1 MPAYDSTA
9 FRPPA
14 PVASVTVRSPVTG
27 RTACSTGGEI
37 SNVPL
42 LIDSGA
48 DVSFL
53 PRGAIADL
61 IDASEESARYEVEA
75 FDGTKS
81 LAPVAHLEVVFL
93 GKSFR
98 GQFLLVDT
106 PYGFLGRNILNNIS
120 LLLDGPSL
128 NWTENQ

>member
-14 PVASVTVRSPVTG
+14 PVAFVSVRSPTTG
-27 RTACSTGGEI
+27 RTI
-37 SNVPL
+37 SNVAL
-42 LIDSGA
+42 LLDSGA

-53 PRGAIADL
+53 PRGPIADL
-61 IDASEESARYEVEA
+61 IDDSQESAQYEVEA
-75 FDGTKS
+75 FDRTKS
-81 LAPVAHLEVVFL
+81 WAPVVKLELVFL

-98 GQFLLVDT
+98 GQFLLVDA

-128 NWTENQ
+128 NWMENR

>member
-1 MPAYDSTA
+1 MPAYNSTA

-14 PVASVTVRSPVTG
+14 PVAEVAVRSPASG
-27 RTACSTGGEI
+27 RIA
-37 SNVPL
+37 SNVLL

-53 PRGAIADL
+53 PREAIADI
-61 IDASEESARYEVEA
+61 IDENQQSPQYEVEA
-75 FDGTKS
+75 FDGMKS
-81 LAPVAHLEVVFL
+81 MATVAQLEVLFL

-98 GQFLLVDT
+98 GQFLLLDA
-106 PYGFLGRNILNNIS
+106 PYGYLGRNTLNNVS

-128 NWTENQ
+128 NWIEKR

>member
-1 MPAYDSTA
+1 MPAYNSTVI
-9 FRPPA
+9 RPPA
-14 PVASVTVRSPVTG
+14 PVAEVAVRSPASG
-27 RTACSTGGEI
+27 RTA
-37 SNVPL
+37 SNVLL

-53 PRGAIADL
+53 PREPIADI
-61 IDASEESARYEVEA
+61 IDDSQQSSQYEVEA

-81 LAPVAHLEVVFL
+81 MASVAQLEVLFL

-98 GQFLLVDT
+98 GQFLLLDA
-106 PYGFLGRNILNNIS
+106 PCGYLGRNILNNIS

-128 NWTENQ
+128 SWMEKR

>member
-14 PVASVTVRSPVTG
+14 PVASVTIRSPVNG
-27 RTACSTGGEI
+27 RTT
-37 SNVPL
+37 SNVLL

-53 PRGAIADL
+53 PREPIANL
-61 IDASEESARYEVEA
+61 IDESQQSPQYEVEA
-75 FDGTKS
+75 FDGTRS
-81 LAPVAHLEVVFL
+81 TASVAQLEVLFL

-98 GQFLLVDT
+98 GQFLLLDA
-106 PYGFLGRNILNNIS
+106 PYGYLGRNILNNIS

-128 NWTENQ
+128 NWMEKR

>member
-14 PVASVTVRSPVTG
+14 PVASVTIRSPENC
-27 RTACSTGGEI
+27 RTA
-37 SNVPL
+37 SNVLL

-53 PRGAIADL
+53 PRESIADL
-61 IDASEESARYEVEA
+61 IDESQQNPQYEVEA
-75 FDGTKS
+75 FDGTRS
-81 LAPVAHLEVVFL
+81 TASIAQLELLFL

-98 GQFLLVDT
+98 GQFLLLDA
-106 PYGFLGRNILNNIS
+106 PYGYLGRNILNNIS

-128 NWTENQ
+128 IWTEKR

>member
-1 MPAYDSTA
+1 MPAYNSQV

-14 PVASVTVRSPVTG
+14 PVASVSVRSLTTG
-27 RTACSTGGEI
+27 RTI
-37 SNVPL
+37 SNIPL

-53 PRGAIADL
+53 PRDPIADL
-61 IDASEESARYEVEA
+61 ISVSEETLQYEVES

-81 LAPVAHLEVVFL
+81 LAPVVQMELLFL
-93 GKSFR
+93 CKSFR
-98 GQFLLVDT
+98 GQFLLVDA
-106 PYGFLGRNILNNIS
+106 PYGFLGRNILNKIR

-128 NWTENQ
+128 HWENPQHGV

>member
-1 MPAYDSTA
+1 MPAYDSTV

-14 PVASVTVRSPVTG
+14 PVASVTVRSPVSG
-27 RTACSTGGEI
+27 RTV
-37 SNVPL
+37 SNVL
-42 LIDSGA
+42 LLLDSGA

-53 PRGAIADL
+53 PRGAMADL
-61 IDASEESARYEVEA
+61 IDRSQESAQYEVEA

-81 LAPVAHLEVVFL
+81 LAPVVQMELVFL

-98 GQFLLVDT
+98 GQFLLVDA

-128 NWTENQ
+128 NWMENQ

>member
-14 PVASVTVRSPVTG
+14 PVASVTVRSPASG
-27 RTACSTGGEI
+27 RTA
-37 SNVPL
+37 SNVLL

-48 DVSFL
+48 DVSIL
-53 PRGAIADL
+53 PREPIAEL
-61 IDASEESARYEVEA
+61 IDGSQPSDQYEVEA
-75 FDGTKS
+75 FDGTRS
-81 LAPVAHLEVVFL
+81 TASVAQLEVLFL

-98 GQFLLVDT
+98 GQFLLLDA
-106 PYGFLGRNILNNIS
+106 PYGYLGRNILNNIS

-128 NWTENQ
+128 NWTEKQ

>member
-1 MPAYDSTA
+1 MTAYDSTA

-14 PVASVTVRSPVTG
+14 PVVTVTVRSPVNG
-27 RTACSTGGEI
+27 RAVS
-37 SNVPL
+37 SVSL

-61 IDASEESARYEVEA
+61 IDDSPDGVQYEVEA

-81 LAPVAHLEVVFL
+81 LVPVVQMEIVLL

-98 GQFLLVDT
+98 GQFLLVDG
-106 PYGFLGRNILNNIS
+106 PHGFLGRNILNNIS
-120 LLLDGPSL
+120 ILLDGPSL
-128 NWTENQ
+128 NWLENQ

>member
-14 PVASVTVRSPVTG
+14 PVATVTVRSPMSG
-27 RTACSTGGEI
+27 RSA
-37 SNVPL
+37 SNVLL

-53 PRGAIADL
+53 PREPIADI
-61 IDASEESARYEVEA
+61 IDESQQNAEYEVEA
-75 FDGTKS
+75 FDGTRS
-81 LAPVAHLEVVFL
+81 RASVAQLEVLFL

-98 GQFLLVDT
+98 GQFLLLDA
-106 PYGFLGRNILNNIS
+106 PYGILGRNILNNIS

-128 NWTENQ
+128 NWTEKR

>member
-1 MPAYDSTA
+1 MPAYDSRL

-14 PVASVTVRSPVTG
+14 PVALVSVRSPATG
-27 RTACSTGGEI
+27 RSAT
-37 SNVPL
+37 NVPL

-53 PRGAIADL
+53 PRGPIGNL
-61 IDASEESARYEVEA
+61 INDNQESGQYEVEA
-75 FDGTKS
+75 FDGTES
-81 LAPVAHLEVVFL
+81 WAPIVQLEVVFL

-98 GQFLLVDT
+98 GQFLLVDAS
-106 PYGFLGRNILNNIS
+106 YGFLGRNILNKIS

-128 NWTENQ
+128 NWTENP

>member
-14 PVASVTVRSPVTG
+14 PVASVTVRSPVSG
-27 RTACSTGGEI
+27 RTA
-37 SNVPL
+37 SNVLL

-48 DVSFL
+48 DVSIL
-53 PRGAIADL
+53 PRAAIADL
-61 IDASEESARYEVEA
+61 IDDGQPSSTYEIEA
-75 FDGTKS
+75 FDGARSTAS
-81 LAPVAHLEVVFL
+81 VAQLEVLFL

-98 GQFLLVDT
+98 GQFLILDA
-106 PYGFLGRNILNNIS
+106 PHGYLGRNILNNIS

-128 NWTENQ
+128 NWIEKR

>member
-14 PVASVTVRSPVTG
+14 PVASVTVRSPVSG
-27 RTACSTGGEI
+27 RVA
-37 SNVPL
+37 SNVLL

-53 PRGAIADL
+53 PREPLADI
-61 IDASEESARYEVEA
+61 IDESQQDPQYEVEA
-75 FDGTKS
+75 FDRTRS
-81 LAPVAHLEVVFL
+81 RASVAQLVVLFL

-98 GQFLLVDT
+98 GQFLLLDA

-128 NWTENQ
+128 NWMEKR

>member
-9 FRPPA
+9 FSPPA
-14 PVASVTVRSPVTG
+14 PVASVIVRSPVNG
-27 RTACSTGGEI
+27 RTA
-37 SNVPL
+37 SNVLL

-53 PRGAIADL
+53 PRQPIADI
-61 IDASEESARYEVEA
+61 IDERQQNPQYEVEA

-81 LAPVAHLEVVFL
+81 TATVAQLEVHFL

-98 GQFLLVDT
+98 GQFLLLDT
-106 PYGFLGRNILNNIS
+106 PYGYLGRNILNNIS
-120 LLLDGPSL
+120 LLFDGPSL
-128 NWTENQ
+128 NWMEKR